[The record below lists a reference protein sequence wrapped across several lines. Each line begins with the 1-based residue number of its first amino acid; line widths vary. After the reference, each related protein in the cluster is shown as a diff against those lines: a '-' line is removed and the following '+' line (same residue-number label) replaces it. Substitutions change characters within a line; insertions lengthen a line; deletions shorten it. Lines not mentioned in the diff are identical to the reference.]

1 VLLLAGVPTLLAE
14 LMLARRRAAVQWTLG
29 PTERREMFYSG
40 LLSSVEAAKEIR
52 LFGLGPFLRGRM
64 IDEARTANTARRV
77 VDRREAIV
85 HSGLAL
91 LAALVAG
98 GGLVWAV
105 LAARRHE
112 LTPGDITMFVAVV
125 AGAQAAL
132 TELVGRWAVAHGELL
147 LFDHYATVL
156 DAAPDLPT
164 PVEPVP
170 LRPLRAGIELRDV
183 WFRYADDHDWVLRG
197 VSLHIPHGQAVGL
210 VGHNGAGKST
220 LVKLLC
226 RFYDPTRGSIHWD
239 GTDIREVPVEE
250 LRARIGGVFQDYMQY
265 ELSAGENI
273 ALGDLSALGDRSR
286 LASAARRAGMH
297 EVLTALPR
305 GYDTLL
311 SRMFFE
317 GDDVNGGDLGV
328 HLSGGQWQR
337 LAVARALLRDHW
349 DLMILDEPSAGLD
362 AQAEHDLHAELHAHR
377 QNRTTLLV
385 SHRLGAIR
393 DADLIVVLADG
404 VITETGDHATLMA
417 GGGTYAD
424 LFTIQAAGYQEAT
437 ATVPDDAVGSRSR

>member
-1 VLLLAGVPTLLAE
+1 VITGVLLVAAVPTLLAE

-29 PTERREMFYSG
+29 PTERREMFYSR
-40 LLSSVEAAKEIR
+40 LLSSVEGAKEIR
-52 LFGLGPFLRGRM
+52 LFGLGSFLRGRM
-64 IDEARTANTARRV
+64 ITEARTADAARRT
-77 VDRREAIV
+77 VDRREATV
-85 HSGLAL
+85 HSGLTL
-91 LAALVAG
+91 LAASVAG
-98 GGLVWAV
+98 CGLVWAV

-112 LTPGDITMFVAVV
+112 LTPGDITMFVAAV

-147 LFDHYATVL
+147 LFDHYVAVL
-156 DAAPDLPT
+156 DAPPDLPT
-164 PVEPVP
+164 PVTPTR
-170 LRPLRAGIELRDV
+170 LRPLRTGIELRDV

-239 GTDIREVPVEE
+239 DTDIRDVPVEE
-250 LRARIGGVFQDYMQY
+250 LRARISGVFQDYMQY
-265 ELSAGENI
+265 ELSAAENI
-273 ALGDLSALGDRSR
+273 ALGDLSALGNHSR
-286 LASAARRAGMH
+286 IASAARRAGMH
-297 EVLTALPR
+297 DVLTALPR

-317 GDDVNGGDLGV
+317 GDDVDGGDLGV

-337 LAVARALLRDHW
+337 LAVARALLCDQG

-362 AQAEHDLHAELHAHR
+362 AQAEHDLHVELRAHR
-377 QNRTTLLV
+377 QDRTSLLV

-393 DADLIVVLADG
+393 GADVIVVLSDG
-404 VITETGDHATLMA
+404 VITETGDHTTLMA
-417 GGGTYAD
+417 RRGTYAD
-424 LFTIQAAGYQEAT
+424 LFTIQAAGYHTAT
-437 ATVPDDAVGSRSR
+437 AD